1 MRLWFLILAL
11 VLPFTVDAQTCSRID
26 SLGQLS
32 WVKDANRV
40 ACENLRTQYKCAER
54 EREKLS
60 GLTGTAAQAEQAKF
74 LTCDRSQ
81 QTKDG
86 LLDAKWLGAN
96 GCLVNGL
103 RLTVEGIKDLGT
115 GVVNMLKDVET
126 CYQDTQKKR
135 EMVVLFNLSV
145 SDRYTL
151 EPSVVDEWTCG
162 QIEQQLSARKRAYD
176 EALVREHQRSVTAGR
191 PSLLRA
197 SAPEPENALRMKKLL
212 EEARA
217 QVETTYMCY
226 TAKAKAEMVCA
237 GVVTLVADV
246 ALSGGAFLVGKA
258 AVVGMR
264 GFVHSSQAL
273 ERIRKAAA
281 QGKKINLEDAS
292 LLSDSDRLKMSEELL
307 ARSRPL
313 TKAQRDAIL
322 EAHEVGLSEGR
333 GFGSYTTA
341 DLAQKARILR
351 KAGLDQAEVRKL
363 MESGMTGK
371 FGHDQ
376 RIAAEKLFGDAFVRG
391 REKLPQALSEGRKF
405 YGQFVTNGQKFFTK
419 DETGFRR
426 LMDANGLGL
435 NADEALTAFKH
446 NIARDPKHL
455 GPELRA
461 GYSSTQNYISEL
473 EKSAKSSGIDFK
485 IYRAKELRQK
495 FIDEYL
501 QTKYA
506 NKYGDVDLDR
516 VDPRELKLQQ
526 EAQADL
532 EKARRAMQALKL
544 PVEVSKL

>member
-11 VLPFTVDAQTCSRID
+11 VLPFTVEAQTCTRID
-26 SLGQLS
+26 PLAQLS

-40 ACENLRTQYKCAER
+40 ACENLRTQFKCAER
-54 EREKLS
+54 ELEKLA
-60 GLTGTAAQAEQAKF
+60 GLTGAAAQAEQAKF
-74 LTCDRSQ
+74 LRCERSLQ
-81 QTKDG
+81 SKDG
-86 LLDAKWLGAN
+86 LLDAKWLGSN

-176 EALVREHQRSVTAGR
+176 EALVREHQRNVTAGR
-191 PSLLRA
+191 PSLFRA

-273 ERIRKAAA
+273 ERIRKTAA

-333 GFGSYTTA
+333 GFGSY
-341 DLAQKARILR
+341 KI
-351 KAGLDQAEVRKL
+351 
-363 MESGMTGK
+363 
-371 FGHDQ
+371 
-376 RIAAEKLFGDAFVRG
+376 G
-391 REKLPQALSEGRKF
+391 RAH
-405 YGQFVTNGQKFFTK
+405 V
-419 DETGFRR
+419 
-426 LMDANGLGL
+426 
-435 NADEALTAFKH
+435 
-446 NIARDPKHL
+446 
-455 GPELRA
+455 
-461 GYSSTQNYISEL
+461 
-473 EKSAKSSGIDFK
+473 
-485 IYRAKELRQK
+485 
-495 FIDEYL
+495 
-501 QTKYA
+501 
-506 NKYGDVDLDR
+506 
-516 VDPRELKLQQ
+516 
-526 EAQADL
+526 
-532 EKARRAMQALKL
+532 
-544 PVEVSKL
+544 